1 MKQSVFLFLKGV
13 AIGAA
18 NVIPGVSGGTIAF
31 ITGIY
36 ETLINSLKSIDLTAV
51 RLLIGFK
58 FSEFA
63 SHINF
68 RFLFIL
74 FFGIGVSLV
83 TLGKLADYLFEH
95 YNVWVWSFF
104 FGLIAISVYSVSKEV
119 KKWTPVTI
127 LLFLLGT
134 ATALALAYIKPA
146 NENDSTYY
154 LVICGVIAMA
164 SMILPGLS
172 GSFVLILLGNYQLI
186 MLKAAPELSFRILLP
201 VALGA
206 VVGFLILS
214 RGISYLLKN
223 FYDQTIAL
231 LAGFILG
238 SLVIIWPWKQPEFL
252 MNDAGI
258 PILKKGEKIVQ
269 GYDWF
274 LPEINM
280 EFFISIALMVA
291 GILLVLGIE
300 HIAKSSQTES

>member
-1 MKQSVFLFLKGV
+1 MRQSIFLFLKGV

-36 ETLINSLKSIDLTAV
+36 ETLIDSLKSIDITAV
-51 RLLIGFK
+51 RYLLSFK
-58 FSEFA
+58 LKEFA
-63 SHINF
+63 QHINF
-68 RFLFIL
+68 KFLFIL
-74 FFGIGVSLV
+74 FFGVGVSLV
-83 TLGKLADYLFEH
+83 SLGKLADYLFEN

-119 KKWTPVTI
+119 KKWSAVTI
-127 LLFLLGT
+127 LLFLAGT
-134 ATALALAYIKPA
+134 ATALALAYMKPA
-146 NENDSTYY
+146 SENASTYY
-154 LVICGVIAMA
+154 LVICGIIAMA

-186 MLKAAPELSFRILLP
+186 MLRAAPELDFKILLP
-201 VALGA
+201 VIVGA
-206 VVGFLILS
+206 IIGFLSLS

-223 FYDQTIAL
+223 FYNQTIAL

-238 SLVIIWPWKQPEFL
+238 SLVIIWPWKQEEYL
-252 MNDAGI
+252 LNEAGI

-274 LPEINM
+274 LPEINT
-280 EFFISIALMVA
+280 EFFISVILMLT

-300 HIAKSSQTES
+300 YVAKKSPTDS